1 MCIRDRAKPGMVIG
15 RSGTGIDEL
24 KAELEKMTNK
34 TILIDIKEVRRAEG
48 DAQLTACLLYT
59 SRCV

>member
-1 MCIRDRAKPGMVIG
+1 MLTYHSDILLTPQVAEMV
-15 RSGTGIDEL
+15 REL
-24 KAELEKMTNK
+24 NLDAE
-34 TILIDIKEVRRAEG
+34 AG